1 MTAPTG
7 EPNPGGLEGTAA
19 AWQETN
25 DALHDAQRRYR
36 ELVEYS
42 LGLIC
47 THDLNGNI
55 LSINSAA
62 ASLHS
67 AIGPRRASAATCA
80 SSCQK
85 TRGTSSTTICDD
97 CNSMVAMPVDARDR
111 AAREPSRVW
120 I

>member
-1 MTAPTG
+1 MADHHRGEHPAGVTAPTG

-25 DALHDAQRRYR
+25 DALHDAERRYR

-55 LSINSAA
+55 LSINPAA
-62 ASLHS
+62 ANSLGYRPEEG
-67 AIGPRRASAATCA
+67 IGRNLREFLSEDTRHLFDDYLRRL
-80 SSCQK
+80 QQDG
-85 TRGTSSTTICDD
+85 R
-97 CNSMVAMPVDARDR
+97 DA
-111 AAREPSRVW
+111 
-120 I
+120 